1 MFAVVAIAAVGW
13 LVLFM
18 VLLAAPPPRRARP
31 TGPGGEAAPVA
42 PHPGDEPPAVVSLLA
57 GQLGKSGFG
66 ATLVDLA
73 SRGWFRV
80 SAPAGPDGWTSA
92 GQAGGPVMCVL
103 PAERPDGPLTP
114 FERRVVAHLAL
125 RAGARGEVPAAAL
138 ADGFEGGKSEYMKA
152 FGDEVVADARQRGL
166 IRSRLSPGR
175 IGLLCT
181 LLLIPAG
188 ALLPAI
194 EGSRHHSA
202 LAFLGLGYLTCS
214 GFIIQIGTSRRRTAA
229 GRKALSRWR
238 AAVGAPGDGR
248 RLAYAAALGTA
259 PAAIA
264 VFAPA
269 GQNLLWSSYRGSWQQ
284 IAVEGS
290 TWSWPQTWTLLL
302 ATIFAPVLYVGG
314 VIWLFS
320 HGLAALALMAI
331 GLVVVGPAAGTVV
344 WLARRTLF
352 PRFAEFDGQVLRQ
365 TVTSSSDSPD
375 EYRVVIDDGVRPMA
389 WNLEVGSGPYGLLTP
404 GTFVHVRVNLH
415 NREQVI
421 VQPVEPPAV
430 AGPLADVAAG
440 QRQADT
446 GGLPDPGVLVTAG
459 EAAAV
464 FGGPVQRHH
473 ISSPAGRAT
482 SWQLTGTVS
491 PSLRIDV
498 RGTIR
503 SPSGLSPA
511 QIGWPVPGVTGG
523 YLMGSKAVLYAGPWT
538 VILSIR
544 GTVPAGNEA
553 TLVHLLPLVAG
564 RL

>member
-1 MFAVVAIAAVGW
+1 MFPVVAIAIVGW
-13 LVLFM
+13 LGLFI
-18 VLLAAPPPRRARP
+18 VLLIAPPPPRARP
-31 TGPGGEAAPVA
+31 RDPVGEAAPVA
-42 PHPGDEPPAVVSLLA
+42 PHSGDEPPAVVSLLA

-66 ATLVDLA
+66 ATLADLA
-73 SRGWFRV
+73 SRGWFQV

-103 PAERPDGPLTP
+103 PAERPDGPLAP
-114 FERRVVAHLAL
+114 FERRVVAHVAL

-138 ADGFEGGKSEYMKA
+138 ADGFEGGKSEFMKA
-152 FGDEVVADARQRGL
+152 FGDEVAADARQRGL

-194 EGSRHHSA
+194 EDARHHSA
-202 LAFLGLGYLTCS
+202 LAFLGLAYLTCS

-229 GRKALSRWR
+229 GRKALLRWR
-238 AAVGAPGDGR
+238 AAVGAPCGDGR

-264 VFAPA
+264 VF
-269 GQNLLWSSYRGSWQQ
+269 
-284 IAVEGS
+284 
-290 TWSWPQTWTLLL
+290 
-302 ATIFAPVLYVGG
+302 
-314 VIWLFS
+314 
-320 HGLAALALMAI
+320 GLAALAELAI
-331 GLVVVGPAAGTVV
+331 AVVAGGAVAGVLV

-375 EYRVVIDDGVRPMA
+375 EYRVVIDDGVRPAA
-389 WNLEVGSGPYGLLTP
+389 WDLEVGSGPYGLLTP
-404 GTFVHVRVNLH
+404 GTFVHARVNLH

-446 GGLPDPGVLVTAG
+446 GGLPDPGILVTAG

-482 SWQLTGTVS
+482 SWQLTGTVK
-491 PSLRIDV
+491 PTLRIDV
-498 RGTIR
+498 RETRRPPDGMT
-503 SPSGLSPA
+503 PA
-511 QIGWPVPGVTGG
+511 QIGWPVPWVPGG

-538 VILSIR
+538 VILSIS
-544 GTVPAGNEA
+544 GTVRAGNEA
-553 TLVHLLPLVAG
+553 ALVHLLPLVAG
-564 RL
+564 ATLNVVDFNQY